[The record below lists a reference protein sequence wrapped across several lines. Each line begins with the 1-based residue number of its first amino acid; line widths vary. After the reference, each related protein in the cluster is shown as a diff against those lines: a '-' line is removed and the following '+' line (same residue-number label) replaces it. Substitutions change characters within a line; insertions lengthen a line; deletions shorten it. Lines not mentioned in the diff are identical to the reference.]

1 VSCQNCGEDVGVID
15 GYCMACR
22 VCVGCDQVS
31 DAALDDDGYCAEC
44 NEPDDEDDGE
54 CAFCG
59 GSGGGDDAAL
69 RCPYCRGRG

>member
-1 VSCQNCGEDVGVID
+1 MSCASCGEDEGLVD

-22 VCVGCDQVS
+22 VCVECDQVS
-31 DAALDDDGYCAEC
+31 DAALDDDGYCADC
-44 NEPDDEDDGE
+44 TEPDDDDGE